1 MAFSIFSLKYY
12 HRKASIPLF
21 WSTYKNEKNFG
32 DELSPYIIS
41 ELTGCKIKP
50 IYPIHLKTNNPF
62 RFIFRILNYF
72 LQYGPISFSNNLLRM
87 RKRHVVGLGSIINV
101 ANKNSIVWGSGIMS
115 KMDNIREADFRIV
128 RGPLTQERIKSL
140 GYKSPIEIG
149 DPGLLLSLL
158 YKSQNTKKY
167 RVGIIP
173 HVKDYQ
179 ILSSFIKNEEILIIN
194 LQTIDVKKILDEIN
208 SCEMLISSSLHGL
221 IISHSYGIPA
231 LWFRFGNSI
240 VGDESKYFDY
250 YYSVEI
256 FNPICFEIDAC
267 NLNLIDDIVNL
278 FNRYQKISVPHKT
291 IILKRCN
298 QLLKTAPFEIKK
310 KYLL

>member
-1 MAFSIFSLKYY
+1 MYPQKKSIF
-12 HRKASIPLF
+12 LF

-32 DELSPYIIS
+32 DELSPYIVS
-41 ELTGCKIKP
+41 ELSGCKIKP

-62 RFIFRILNYF
+62 RFVFRILNYIF
-72 LQYGPISFSNNLLRM
+72 HYGPISFANNLLRM

-101 ANKNSIVWGSGIMS
+101 ANKKSIVWGSGIMS
-115 KMDNIREADFRIV
+115 QTDRIREADFRIV

-140 GYKSPIEIG
+140 GYNSPIEMG
-149 DPGLLLSLL
+149 DPGLLLSLI
-158 YKSQNTKKY
+158 YKPQKTKKY

-179 ILSSFIKNEEILIIN
+179 KLASFISNKAILIIN

-221 IISHSYGIPA
+221 IISHSYAIPA

-256 FNPICFEIDAC
+256 LNPICFEIDSC

-278 FNRYQKISVPHKT
+278 FNRYQDITNPNKT
-291 IILKRCN
+291 VILKRCN
-298 QLLKTAPFEIKK
+298 QLLITAPFEIKK
-310 KYLL
+310 KYLI